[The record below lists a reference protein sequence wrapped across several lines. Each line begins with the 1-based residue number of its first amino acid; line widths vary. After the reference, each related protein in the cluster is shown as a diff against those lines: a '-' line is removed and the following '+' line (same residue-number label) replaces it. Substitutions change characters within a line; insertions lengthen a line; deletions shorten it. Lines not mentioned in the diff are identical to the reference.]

1 MLSATS
7 MANALAAITAQNIG
21 RGKAG
26 RARTS
31 LWLALSFA
39 LGVSFLFWLWAQLS
53 PETMIGAFTTD
64 ENVIKAGIPYFRTA
78 SYDYMMT
85 ALVFTLNGYLNGR
98 QKTLWTMVSCTFGAL
113 LLRIP
118 MVWIFSRIFG
128 SDLGALGIIAPT
140 VSGIMAFYTLIYDI
154 WEGHKKK
161 QIYLNPAH

>member
-1 MLSATS
+1 
-7 MANALAAITAQNIG
+7 
-21 RGKAG
+21 
-26 RARTS
+26 
-31 LWLALSFA
+31 
-39 LGVSFLFWLWAQLS
+39 
-53 PETMIGAFTTD
+53 
-64 ENVIKAGIPYFRTA
+64 
-78 SYDYMMT
+78 MMT

-140 VSGIMAFYTLIYDI
+140 VSGIMAFYTLIYVI

-161 QIYLNPAH
+161 QIDLNPAH